1 MRFVPNDPPKNHPG
15 IAKSKKIW
23 KEMNLQPT
31 SPKTPF
37 APLAFDEL
45 FERYVTMKNIPS
57 FHFTMK
63 PD

>member
-1 MRFVPNDPPKNHPG
+1 
-15 IAKSKKIW
+15 
-23 KEMNLQPT
+23 MNLQPT